1 MDRLSYATLERMG
14 YQGYLLRHA
23 PERVLQFGE
32 GNFLRGF
39 VDYFIDRMNE
49 SVGFDSKV
57 VVVPPIPA
65 GKIAPFH
72 EQEGL
77 YQLFLR
83 GRLDGE
89 VVDQRRVISCIGR
102 VVSVY
107 EEYDAFLR
115 TAHNP
120 DMRFIISNTTEA
132 GIVYDPSCRPDDRP
146 PASFPAKLT
155 RLLWERYQAGLPGYI
170 ILPCELIADNGLVL
184 RDCVFR
190 HARDW
195 ALGEDFLRWLER
207 ENTFCSTLVDRIVT
221 GYPGKETAEALNR
234 DSGVEDQLLDVAEP
248 FGLWVI
254 EGPAELAEEFPA
266 PEAGLPV
273 KFVPDHHP
281 YKEQKVRILNG
292 GHTSMVAAAFL
303 AGYDIVRDCMA
314 APDVRA
320 FLEGALFQEI
330 IPTLSLPR
338 EGCEAFAR
346 AVEERFD
353 NPYIDH
359 RLLDIALNS
368 VSKWRARVLPSVE
381 AYQARFHTLPTRL
394 VFSFAALSAFYTQG
408 ARDGVPYQVRDD
420 QAVLDFFAAHRQ
432 DGAEELVDAFAARTD
447 FWGRDLREL
456 PGFAEAAGRWLAKI
470 RADGM
475 AKALAACSG
484 EADR

>member
-195 ALGEDFLRWLER
+195 ALGADFLRWLER

-234 DSGVEDQLLDVAEP
+234 DSGVEDAAIVAAHMILAAKNAGVESCWLNFFDP
-248 FGLWVI
+248 
-254 EGPAELAEEFPA
+254 EEAKREL
-266 PEAGLPV
+266 GLPENEEV
-273 KFVPDHHP
+273 LMLMDLGYPAK
-281 YKEQKVRILNG
+281 G
-292 GHTSMVAAAFL
+292 
-303 AGYDIVRDCMA
+303 AG
-314 APDVRA
+314 P
-320 FLEGALFQEI
+320 LENHGK
-330 IPTLSLPR
+330 R
-338 EGCEAFAR
+338 
-346 AVEERFD
+346 
-353 NPYIDH
+353 
-359 RLLDIALNS
+359 
-368 VSKWRARVLPSVE
+368 K
-381 AYQARFHTLPTRL
+381 
-394 VFSFAALSAFYTQG
+394 ALSET
-408 ARDGVPYQVRDD
+408 V
-420 QAVLDFFAAHRQ
+420 
-432 DGAEELVDAFAARTD
+432 T
-447 FWGRDLREL
+447 FWGH
-456 PGFAEAAGRWLAKI
+456 
-470 RADGM
+470 
-475 AKALAACSG
+475 S
-484 EADR
+484 